1 MRWLILDEAD
11 KLFDMGFTQQ
21 VGCASVVSALQI
33 VQLLRGNSAWM
44 GAHGTCMGGWGDCTA
59 SSRMFIRL
67 TGCWL
72 VPRGALPQS
81 AAALLGPAV
90 CSWVLC
96 LRPAPTFLL
105 HPTFLLL
112 FWSADRHRA
121 CGLHPQGHRA
131 WAVQRH
137 AAGAGAA
144 GRRVQ
149 VPGSVAGRVNAC
161 GPSWHTAALPLPE
174 RSPSTVP
181 NTGSQLCAF
190 LAPKPPARFH

>member
-81 AAALLGPAV
+81 AAAAAAALLA
-90 CSWVLC
+90 
-96 LRPAPTFLL
+96 RR
-105 HPTFLLL
+105 
-112 FWSADRHRA
+112 SADGYCV
-121 CGLHPQGHRA
+121 CGLHPHFCCTPHFCCSFGLQIDT
-131 WAVQRH
+131 VL
-137 AAGAGAA
+137 AACTHKDIVRGLFSA
-144 GRRVQ
+144 
-149 VPGSVAGRVNAC
+149 
-161 GPSWHTAALPLPE
+161 TLPE
-174 RSPSTVP
+174 QVR
-181 NTGSQLCAF
+181 
-190 LAPKPPARFH
+190 LAGGCRCRVAWQDG